1 MLTVRYDLLGIRAGH
16 VVLDLGCG
24 SGRHTFEALTRGART
39 ISVDVDDVVLKDVKG
54 MTEAMEAK
62 GQVSPQVASACC
74 VGDALQLP
82 FETGSFDRLIASE
95 VLEHITED
103 ERAMAEI
110 SRVLRPDGK
119 AVVTVPRFWT
129 EAVNWGLSREYRESA
144 GGHVRIYRR
153 AQLRQRLRRAGLVP
167 FAMHHAHAL
176 HSPYWWLRSL
186 IGVSR
191 DDSPPVRA
199 YHRFLVWDIE
209 KQNALVRRLER
220 TLDPFLGKS
229 IAVYVQKDPRV

>member
-1 MLTVRYDLLGIRAGH
+1 VLTVRYDLLGVHAGH
-16 VVLDLGCG
+16 AVLDLGCG
-24 SGRHTFEALTRGART
+24 AGRHTFEALARGART
-39 ISVDVDDVVLKDVKG
+39 ISVDIDDAALKNVKG
-54 MTEAMEAK
+54 MTEAMEAE
-62 GQVSPQVASACC
+62 GQVPAQAASGCC
-74 VGDALQLP
+74 VGDALHLP

-110 SRVLRPDGK
+110 ARVLRPGGK

-129 EAVNWGLSREYRESA
+129 EAVNWSLSREYRGSA

-153 AQLRQRLRRAGLVP
+153 AQLSQRLRRAGLVP
-167 FAMHHAHAL
+167 FAMHHAHAF

-186 IGVSR
+186 VGVSR

-209 KQNALVRRLER
+209 KSNALVRRFER
-220 TLDPFLGKS
+220 TLDPLLGKS
-229 IAVYVQKDPRV
+229 VAIYVEKVAGA